1 MTLRPLALVALVLPL
16 LLIVPRVS
24 LADPRAQLEG
34 AVALFAD
41 YGKFER
47 AAELQ
52 DAIDAI
58 PDDQLQYVYGNSDLN
73 GLIDQLD
80 AALSASAD
88 IKEMTREI
96 EARRTAA
103 RGRQPSQV
111 VGKDPDPSDPSW
123 PSANPPQGKHC
134 SSYPDLQP
142 GDTISNTEWDLAATS
157 ATVEGAQTILKGARD
172 AWMGF
177 ARACEQV
184 EGAIVLGEGAVFN
197 LSLGCIPVDL
207 IFTAVEL
214 LVNVAE
220 ASLKTG
226 LIANRVNWYCN
237 GAITGARVKA
247 NYGRLD
253 GLKTIIL
260 DEFTGL
266 EAQLDT
272 DADEIDGNIE
282 LVRGELA
289 DLKADVDLRLAELQ
303 ADMDT
308 VLTILK
314 GNGLSRYGGA
324 RWNDAYYRDG
334 DAEKVAEACDLAQG
348 ALTYA
353 KQTYQV
359 GMRAQMLI
367 DRGNKFISSETSP
380 QLPHEGFEAC
390 RTAYRLATD
399 KSYKLKN

>member
-1 MTLRPLALVALVLPL
+1 MTHRLTLIASAVFALTLF
-16 LLIVPRVS
+16 VPRVS
-24 LADPRAQLEG
+24 LADPRTQLEG
-34 AVALFAD
+34 AVTLFAD
-41 YGKFER
+41 YGKFEK

-58 PDDQLQYVYGNSDLN
+58 PEDQLQYIYGNSDLN
-73 GLIDQLD
+73 GLIYHLD

-88 IKEMTREI
+88 MKEMTREI

-103 RGRQPSQV
+103 QGRQPSQV
-111 VGKDPDPSDPSW
+111 VDKDPDPSW
-123 PSANPPQGKHC
+123 PSANPPQSSHC

-142 GDTISNTEWDLAATS
+142 GDTIVNTEYDLMITAGV
-157 ATVEGAQTILKGARD
+157 VEGSQAILKSAKTI
-172 AWMGF
+172 WMGISRF
-177 ARACEQV
+177 CEQV
-184 EGAIVLGEGAVFN
+184 EGAVVLGEGLVFN
-197 LSLGCIPVDL
+197 TSIACIPADI
-207 IFTAVEL
+207 IFAVAEL
-214 LVNVAE
+214 AVNAAE
-220 ASLKTG
+220 ASLHTA

-253 GLKTIIL
+253 SLKTIIL

-266 EAQLDT
+266 EAQLST
-272 DADEIDGNIE
+272 DVDEIDGNIE

-303 ADMDT
+303 ADIDT

-334 DAEKVAEACDLAQG
+334 DAEKVVEACDLAQD

-359 GMRAQMLI
+359 GVRAQMLI

-399 KSYKLKN
+399 KSYKLNN